1 MSELTAR
8 QEEYL
13 DALPQPSYQA
23 WADAV
28 GASESSAEEMRR
40 RLTDENDDI
49 EIEKVD
55 GEGDAFENVNFR
67 IGQARPYTNFPL
79 RGGKL
84 RGHLRH
90 GQDRKPQAT
99 RAGSDD
105 WKTTLMNHDFDGV
118 EDRLG
123 IDPIGVLS

>member
-1 MSELTAR
+1 MGELTAR

-55 GEGDAFENVNFR
+55 GEWRNTLQETDGDEDEPEREGLNERETYIYRSLPKSA
-67 IGQARPYTNFPL
+67 AAL
-79 RGGKL
+79 
-84 RGHLRH
+84 
-90 GQDRKPQAT
+90 A
-99 RAGSDD
+99 DD
-105 WKTTLMNHDFDGV
+105 
-118 EDRLG
+118 LG
-123 IDPIGVLS
+123 IEEIVVDAALAQGLNVGLRAAVISPSASTA

>member
-40 RLTDENDDI
+40 RVDRLERRLRTPRRHRRRRGVPMSMAVTDPHT
-49 EIEKVD
+49 
-55 GEGDAFENVNFR
+55 FETSTFETCSACGVL
-67 IGQARPYTNFPL
+67 YT
-79 RGGKL
+79 
-84 RGHLRH
+84 
-90 GQDRKPQAT
+90 
-99 RAGSDD
+99 
-105 WKTTLMNHDFDGV
+105 V
-118 EDRLG
+118 EDGPACDCDGRYRAEEH
-123 IDPIGVLS
+123 DVS